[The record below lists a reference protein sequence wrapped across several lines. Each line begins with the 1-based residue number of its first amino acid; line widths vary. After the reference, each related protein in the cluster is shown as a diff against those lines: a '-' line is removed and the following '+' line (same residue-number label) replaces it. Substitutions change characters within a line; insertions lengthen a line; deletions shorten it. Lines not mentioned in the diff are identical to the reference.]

1 MELLAKLLKG
11 LSSIAA
17 GKNTANFSIELI
29 WDQDET
35 PDELL

>member
-1 MELLAKLLKG
+1 MELFAKLLKTI
-11 LSSIAA
+11 SSIAA
-17 GKNTANFSIELI
+17 GKNSVNFSTELI